1 MERSV
6 DEAHQNV
13 NLQLRYVWRGALG
26 SNLVEKKGPSNAAII
41 CPLVDRHIGSS

>member
-13 NLQLRYVWRGALG
+13 NLQLRYVWCCDVG
-26 SNLVEKKGPSNAAII
+26 SGLVEKKRPSNAAII
-41 CPLVDRHIGSS
+41 CPLVDRHT